1 MKYTFTDLDERS
13 YERKTK
19 GEIRIEA
26 EQISKEKIKISLTES
41 GKSFIDLILSRKE
54 AVGIINALSVASSEC
69 KCIISI

>member
-1 MKYTFTDLDERS
+1 MCITKYTFTDLDERS

-26 EQISKEKIKISLTES
+26 EQISKEEIKISLTES

-54 AVGIINALSVASSEC
+54 AVGIINALSAAMNGVRLN
-69 KCIISI
+69 